1 MKNKLKL
8 IFSFFLCWSFLVAAP
23 ISGGLENALDI
34 SKSGVIAQGIRM
46 QVIAENIANVDTLK
60 DETGNPYRP
69 KQAILRPV
77 EYFSGQGLG
86 DNVLN
91 GVAVVSIAEKGNAK
105 HNKVYEPDNPEAD
118 NEGYVY
124 YPDVNL
130 TQELVNMT
138 EANGAFET
146 NVVVYNTTKAMM
158 QASLEIGR

>member
-1 MKNKLKL
+1 MLTLL
-8 IFSFFLCWSFLVAAP
+8 ILLSFLLAAP

-34 SKSGVIAQGIRM
+34 SKSGVIAQGMRM
-46 QVIAENIANVDTLK
+46 QVIAENIANVDTIK

-86 DNVLN
+86 DNVLS
-91 GVAVVSIAEKGNAK
+91 GVRVAAITEKSNVK
-105 HNKVYEPDNPEAD
+105 HNKVYEPGNPEAD
-118 NEGYVY
+118 KDGYVY

-138 EANGAFET
+138 EANNAFET